1 MKQTNTKAS
10 STAYEA
16 IRSMIAQGQLCPGE
30 ELSERSLAE
39 SLQLGRT
46 PVREAIKELCREG
59 VLMSVPLRGTFV
71 QRLSVED
78 LKEIHEVRLALE
90 GMAAKLAAEKGGSPE
105 LRACMADL
113 RPCPTG
119 RSLIPLKHSASAGIF
134 TRPYFRLRAMR
145 GWQNCMQTCAC
156 KTRWPCSASKITMQ
170 NAHAW

>member
-16 IRSMIAQGQLCPGE
+16 IRSMIAQGQLSPGE

-46 PVREAIKELCREG
+46 PVREAIKDLCREG

-78 LKEIHEVRLALE
+78 LKEIH
-90 GMAAKLAAEKGGSPE
+90 
-105 LRACMADL
+105 
-113 RPCPTG
+113 
-119 RSLIPLKHSASAGIF
+119 
-134 TRPYFRLRAMR
+134 
-145 GWQNCMQTCAC
+145 
-156 KTRWPCSASKITMQ
+156 
-170 NAHAW
+170 

>member
-1 MKQTNTKAS
+1 MRPTRVWTFIWLCAGIPDMKQINTKAS

-16 IRSMIAQGQLCPGE
+16 IRSMVAQGQLCPGE
-30 ELSERSLAE
+30 ELSERRLAE

-105 LRACMADL
+105 LRACMAYPAGAVL
-113 RPCPTG
+113 LWQW
-119 RSLIPLKHSASAGIF
+119 RSKPA
-134 TRPYFRLRAMR
+134 TRRHPQDAQRYR
-145 GWQNCMQTCAC
+145 
-156 KTRWPCSASKITMQ
+156 
-170 NAHAW
+170 